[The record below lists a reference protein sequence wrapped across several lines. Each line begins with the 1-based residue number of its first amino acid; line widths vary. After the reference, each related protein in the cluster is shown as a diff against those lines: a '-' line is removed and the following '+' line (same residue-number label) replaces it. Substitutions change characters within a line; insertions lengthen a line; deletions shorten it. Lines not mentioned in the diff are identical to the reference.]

1 MDVQNKKVKE
11 GDKWFVYSKDGKKK
25 LGGPYDTEGEADER
39 MKQVEHFK
47 NIKNQFVSVLFN
59 AKPKLVRNDKMA
71 DKDYVVVPMVM
82 LVEGVHAGSEGPYLY
97 PKEENVKRVE
107 LWNMK
112 PVVVYHPDTPSA
124 CTPEV
129 LNTRQIGI
137 ILNAKADEDG
147 KVNAEAWLDEARV
160 KKVDKRIWDAI
171 QNEETL
177 ELSTGLM
184 ADSDEE
190 AGEWNGEKYNGTLHN
205 YGPDHLAVLP
215 DQVGACSVEDGA
227 GFYRN
232 EKGELVRNGGAG
244 SGNFGHFGRPGEV
257 GGSGG
262 GGGSSGG
269 ALKVSDAKIGD
280 KVVWD
285 TKERGWQPG
294 SDKPSS
300 SRKTG
305 TVVDKEDDGRL
316 VVERPNGKITIVS
329 DDDTLISIVGSGLK
343 KNFSEILNE
352 FSVNTLRDDL
362 QKLIAIKGQYRWIED
377 IYPDENYFVYSADGG
392 GGFYKQGYTQDGDT
406 VKLDG
411 VPENVTRVISY
422 KTVKNETKPVQNTVK
437 GSPDMD
443 KKKIVDGL
451 IANKKF
457 EEKDRTV
464 LMAMPDDMVERLEKS
479 YQNAEPALKV
489 EDKPV
494 VQNAE
499 PKAKPITME
508 DLPEDLR
515 RVVQNGQR
523 IEKEQKDK
531 FIGIILKHPKNT
543 FTKEYLATK
552 DVEELQNLANLAVT
566 SDEQEK
572 DVQNVMRFNY
582 QGMADPI
589 QNDDCLDVPTL
600 EPPTYQNKD
609 KVKVA

>member
-25 LGGPYDTEGEADER
+25 LGGPYDTEGEADDR

-47 NIKNQFVSVLFN
+47 KIKNQFVSVLFN

-82 LVEGVHAGSEGPYLY
+82 LVEGVHAGDQGPYLY
-97 PKEENVKRVE
+97 PKEENVRRVE

-160 KKVDKRIWDAI
+160 KKVDKRVWDAI
-171 QNEETL
+171 QNEDTL

-232 EKGELVRNGGAG
+232 AQGVKVSIGRAWTKYFNELCVNTIREQMQKAVLVTGEYRYVEDWSEEKNYLIYSTEKG
-244 SGNFGHFGRPGEV
+244 
-257 GGSGG
+257 
-262 GGGSSGG
+262 
-269 ALKVSDAKIGD
+269 
-280 KVVWD
+280 
-285 TKERGWQPG
+285 
-294 SDKPSS
+294 
-300 SRKTG
+300 
-305 TVVDKEDDGRL
+305 
-316 VVERPNGKITIVS
+316 
-329 DDDTLISIVGSGLK
+329 GL
-343 KNFSEILNE
+343 
-352 FSVNTLRDDL
+352 
-362 QKLIAIKGQYRWIED
+362 
-377 IYPDENYFVYSADGG
+377 
-392 GGFYKQGYTQDGDT
+392 YKQSYVLNG
-406 VKLDG
+406 
-411 VPENVTRVISY
+411 NVVTLSGEAQEVIRKMTY
-422 KTVKNETKPVQNTVK
+422 DPIKNETKPVQNQVK
-437 GSPDMD
+437 GIPNME
-443 KKKIVDGL
+443 KNKIVDGL
-451 IANKKF
+451 IANKQF
-457 EEKDRTV
+457 EEKDRDMLTALPDKV
-464 LMAMPDDMVERLEKS
+464 LENLIKPV
-479 YQNAEPALKV
+479 EPAPKL
-489 EDKPV
+489 EEKPV

-499 PKAKPITME
+499 PKAKSITME

-531 FIGIILKHPKNT
+531 FIGIIIKHPKNT

-552 DVEELQNLANLAVT
+552 DVEELQNLANLAMT
-566 SDEQEK
+566 EEQEK
-572 DVQNVMRFNY
+572 DVQNVLRFNY

-589 QNDDCLDVPTL
+589 QNDDCSDVPVL
-600 EPPTYQNKD
+600 EPPSYQN